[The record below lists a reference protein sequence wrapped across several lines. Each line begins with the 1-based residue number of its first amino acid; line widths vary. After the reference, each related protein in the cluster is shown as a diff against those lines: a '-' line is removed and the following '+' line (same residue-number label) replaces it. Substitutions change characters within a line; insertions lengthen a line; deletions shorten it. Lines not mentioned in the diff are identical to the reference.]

1 MSSYAAIFYKPGKKS
16 FSGKEISGLI
26 EKIHSGK
33 GKAYSLFPDDP
44 HFTNDRKFIIKE
56 VETELD
62 LSLFVNV
69 AEIKGIPFSF
79 HLYPAQ
85 EEIHGSIATL
95 SIPEDVF
102 ESHVRESTSGLISL
116 ASVIMRELS
125 PDFGWADHEL
135 ELTRL
140 EPWLIFERVKALAW
154 LNLFPQR
161 LVQKLGGLGKFP
173 ATAEEKQ
180 LSNEYGFLPFLTAE
194 NPTLPIDGEFALS
207 LTQYFP
213 DAMLRSFEMVI
224 KSPER
229 KQGSFLERL
238 LG

>member
-1 MSSYAAIFYKPGKKS
+1 MSFYTAIFYKPGKKS
-16 FSGKEISGLI
+16 FSGKEINGLI
-26 EKIHSGK
+26 GKIHSRGDK
-33 GKAYSLFPDDP
+33 TYSLFPDDP
-44 HFTNDRKFIIKE
+44 HLNNDRKFIIKE

-62 LSLFVNV
+62 LGLFVDV
-69 AEIKGIPFSF
+69 AEIKGIPFSL

-85 EEIHGSIATL
+85 EKIHGSIATL

-116 ASVIMRELS
+116 ASVIMGELS

-154 LNLFPQR
+154 LNLFPQG

-173 ATAEEKQ
+173 ATTEEKQ
-180 LSNEYGFLPFLTAE
+180 LSDELGFLPFLTTDD
-194 NPTLPIDGEFALS
+194 PTLPIDGEFALC
-207 LTQYFP
+207 LVQYFP
-213 DAMLRSFEMVI
+213 EAILRSFEMVV
-224 KSPER
+224 KSPEK
-229 KQGSFLERL
+229 KQSGFLERL